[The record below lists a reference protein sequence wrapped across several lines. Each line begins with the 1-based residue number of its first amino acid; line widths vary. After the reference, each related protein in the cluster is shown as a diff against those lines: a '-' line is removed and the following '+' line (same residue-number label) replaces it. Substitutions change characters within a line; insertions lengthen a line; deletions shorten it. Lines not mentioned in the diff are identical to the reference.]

1 MNDDMRETLD
11 AIDGLAYALKVD
23 LVGSAECEFAQALHA
38 PDWIKFNEHLKELKQ
53 WVAAIDGYKP
63 CRHGVDKA

>member
-1 MNDDMRETLD
+1 MTKDMEETLY
-11 AIDGLAYALKVD
+11 AIEGLAYALKMD
-23 LVGSAECEFAQALHA
+23 LTGARIRH

-53 WVAAIDGYKP
+53 WVAAIDDYEG